1 MSLKFTFIDVLI
13 GVSPVS
19 RKSNFGKTKQRFSI
33 RIPKRPRNIVRQ
45 LPHPHRN
52 CYEIA
57 ILLQHIK
64 HFQEFICHLKSDNI
78 NDAINF
84 DQENL
89 PRGNLPILINAD
101 KAMADE
107 DILNEVKQ
115 KIEVTDCK
123 SVTLIFSKNR
133 GKTTRWE
140 NVQNWCQSHG
150 WRSSE
155 SKHFFGC
162 EDEAIVIYDVVP
174 VFEDLSRARNLIIIV
189 QTAGR
194 NRGGET
200 EMALENAIQHNQ
212 KDYVCNIF
220 PNANCPF
227 DGTKFIDVFNLT
239 K

>member
-1 MSLKFTFIDVLI
+1 MD
-13 GVSPVS
+13 
-19 RKSNFGKTKQRFSI
+19 
-33 RIPKRPRNIVRQ
+33 
-45 LPHPHRN
+45 
-52 CYEIA
+52 
-57 ILLQHIK
+57 
-64 HFQEFICHLKSDNI
+64 
-78 NDAINF
+78 
-84 DQENL
+84 
-89 PRGNLPILINAD
+89 
-101 KAMADE
+101 DE

-220 PNANCPF
+220 PNAKCPF
-227 DGTKFIDVFNLT
+227 DGKKFIDVCNLT